1 MKVFWTRG
9 SAKDEAREAVKV
21 SDDASEAAKTLDVPE
36 PEATHDVDAS
46 VPVDPAQLRANVIA
60 ALRTIFDPEV
70 PVNIYDLGLIYELDL
85 DGDGKVDIRMTLTT
99 PGCPVAASFP
109 QTVEQRLY
117 EVPGVNEVRVE
128 LVWDPP
134 WTMDRLTEDTKLQ
147 LGLL

>member
-1 MKVFWTRG
+1 MKPFWTRG
-9 SAKDEAREAVKV
+9 SAKD
-21 SDDASEAAKTLDVPE
+21 DEAAKLSDEARRAAESLDAPE
-36 PEATHDVDAS
+36 PEPAHVHDEASAS
-46 VPVDPAQLRANVIA
+46 VDPEQLRANVIA

-85 DGDGKVDIRMTLTT
+85 DGDGRVDIRMTLTT

-134 WTMDRLTEDTKLQ
+134 WTMDRLSEDTKLQ